1 MTWAPYQEA
10 VACDTLPQR
19 GAAAI
24 IRKPPGSTRS
34 RPTARTVTRERRA
47 WRRGASDEGAAAALA
62 GAMRLVRRPVE
73 YARYAG
79 MEGPAALPAGGASTG
94 KGDCVRRSPTPPV
107 HTPPAGGAS
116 AGGVCV
122 QAGEAASDWAP
133 GPRCAG
139 VYAGGGGRGARAE
152 GESARRRASVTAPI
166 LARSRCTGARPS
178 GQARSTPA
186 STSQAGAVQRAP
198 VR

>member
-1 MTWAPYQEA
+1 MCAFNHSNSCYNFFGRYVCLLGEGGVDNATTGVETCGIRHGFGLMTWAPYQEA

-24 IRKPPGSTRS
+24 IRKPPRSARS

-107 HTPPAGGAS
+107 HTSPAGGAS
-116 AGGVCV
+116 VGCVCV
-122 QAGEAASDWAP
+122 QAGKAIVCVL
-133 GPRCAG
+133 CAG
-139 VYAGGGGRGARAE
+139 
-152 GESARRRASVTAPI
+152 
-166 LARSRCTGARPS
+166 
-178 GQARSTPA
+178 
-186 STSQAGAVQRAP
+186 
-198 VR
+198 